1 MKNIKD
7 KTIYD
12 ADSIQSL
19 DPREHIRLR
28 YGMYVGEN
36 STPNQ
41 LLLEV
46 FSNALDEYNIGHGK
60 SILVQLSEDGW
71 VKVADEGQGFPIDE
85 MREDGKS
92 VFEAAF
98 SVINTSG
105 KFSDDG
111 VYGGS
116 ALGLNG
122 VGGKVANFLSKEFEA
137 NTCNNGRMEIIHFTD
152 GILDSREVKT
162 CAKGN
167 HGTCIKYLP
176 DAQFFDTGK
185 TDGKYFLSFFQD
197 ISCLCP
203 GLEIVFN
210 DQNYGKIRN
219 IKSDNG
225 IVDLVE
231 SRVKDKQ
238 ELIQNRFVYHGNDFD
253 AAATFVD
260 ESSSNILAYVNY
272 GYTDSGPHITGVKT
286 AITRVFNSWAK
297 SQGLLKAKEKNID
310 GASIQEGLILAFS
323 LVSKGVAYNAQT
335 KEKVVKCDTSFLDDF
350 STQLEVWL
358 DNNPEDGKAIVEKAL
373 IARRA
378 AEAAKRAREA
388 VKQKAVSKSKKKFL
402 DMPTSL
408 IDCKNKDRSKCE
420 LMVVEGRSAASSLVA
435 QRDATK
441 TAVYSVRGMMLNL
454 RKQTKDKILQ
464 NKEINNLI
472 MALGLDYD
480 SVHHKMIFDEKK
492 LRYGKIIAASDA
504 DPAGNEIENLLFN
517 ILWEL
522 CPELIIKGYVY
533 SAEPPLFRATL
544 NDNSYYFLADQ
555 KALSEF
561 QKKHKNIKEIHRAK
575 GLAEQLPEQLADSLL
590 NEETRRMRKLTV
602 SDIEKTSAFFEDLY
616 GKEVQPRVDYI
627 SENPWGVQVD
637 YE

>member
-1 MKNIKD
+1 
-7 KTIYD
+7 
-12 ADSIQSL
+12 
-19 DPREHIRLR
+19 
-28 YGMYVGEN
+28 MYVGEN

-137 NTCNNGRMEIIHFTD
+137 STCNNGRMEVIHFTD

-176 DAQFFDTGK
+176 DAQFFDTDK

-231 SRVKDKQ
+231 SRAKDKQ
-238 ELIQNRFVYHGNDFD
+238 ELIQNRFVYHRNEFD

-272 GYTDSGPHITGVKT
+272 GHTDSGPHITGVKT

-378 AEAAKRAREA
+378 AEAAKKAREA
-388 VKQKAVSKSKKKFL
+388 VKQKASEKKEKVFKL
-402 DMPTSL
+402 PTKL
-408 IDCKNKDRSKCE
+408 TDCWTKDRSKAELLVCE
-420 LMVVEGRSAASSLVA
+420 GLSAASGLVA
-435 QRDATK
+435 ARDSEFQ
-441 TAVYSVRGMMLNL
+441 AVYGVRGKMLSVL
-454 RKQTKDKILQ
+454 KTSPDKVMKNQ
-464 NKEINNLI
+464 EINNI
-472 MALGLDYD
+472 VVALGLDYTPTTG
-480 SVHHKMIFDEKK
+480 KMKYDKNK
-492 LRYGKIIAASDA
+492 LRYGKIIACADA
-504 DPAGNEIENLLFN
+504 
-517 ILWEL
+517 
-522 CPELIIKGYVY
+522 K
-533 SAEPPLFRATL
+533 
-544 NDNSYYFLADQ
+544 
-555 KALSEF
+555 
-561 QKKHKNIKEIHRAK
+561 
-575 GLAEQLPEQLADSLL
+575 
-590 NEETRRMRKLTV
+590 
-602 SDIEKTSAFFEDLY
+602 
-616 GKEVQPRVDYI
+616 
-627 SENPWGVQVD
+627 
-637 YE
+637 